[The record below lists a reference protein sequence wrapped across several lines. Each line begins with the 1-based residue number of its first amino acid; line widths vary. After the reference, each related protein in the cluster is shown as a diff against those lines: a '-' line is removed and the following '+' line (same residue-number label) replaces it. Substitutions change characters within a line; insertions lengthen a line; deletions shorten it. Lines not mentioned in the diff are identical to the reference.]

1 MDNQIAL
8 NDIKSIETCKAL
20 AFDAIQRIEI
30 EQNNLRAL
38 QQRIAEL
45 SEEMALRFEALG
57 GSKSELAQIV
67 NDATEKIATPDFT
80 EEVLDSDSV
89 EVIEQHTRQDR
100 PV

>member
-38 QQRIAEL
+38 QQRIVEL
-45 SEEMALRFEALG
+45 SD
-57 GSKSELAQIV
+57 SKTDGQIV
-67 NDATEKIATPDFT
+67 NDATAKE
-80 EEVLDSDSV
+80 
-89 EVIEQHTRQDR
+89 
-100 PV
+100 PVA